1 LIGAAI
7 MPPLRL
13 PGEVLE
19 FWFSEQSR
27 PLWFEQNAAFD
38 EEIRSRF
45 GVNVAAACLGELDYW
60 VRAVDSSLALVLL
73 LDQFPRNIHR
83 GTLRAYAGDVRA
95 RNTADTAIERG
106 FDRRTPLDRRFFF
119 YLPFEHSENPK
130 DQVRSVALFRR
141 WAEEHH
147 GAARE
152 QALEQM
158 KYVLRH
164 QEIVERFGRFPHR
177 NTVLGREST
186 ADEVAFLKEPNS
198 SF

>member
-1 LIGAAI
+1 

-19 FWFSEQSR
+19 FWFSEQVR
-27 PLWFEQNAAFD
+27 PLWFERNAAFD

-45 GVNVAAACLGELDYW
+45 GATVAAACLGDLSYW
-60 VRAVDSSLALVLL
+60 VRAVDSSLALLLL

-83 GTLRAYAGDVRA
+83 GTLRAFAGDTHARA
-95 RNTADTAIERG
+95 TANTAIERG
-106 FDRRTPLDRRFFF
+106 FDRRAPLDRRFFF
-119 YLPFEHSENPK
+119 YMPFEHSEDPK
-130 DQVRSVALFRR
+130 DQARSVALFRR
-141 WAEEHH
+141 WAEEHR

-152 QALEQM
+152 RALEQM

-164 QEIVERFGRFPHR
+164 QEIVDRFGRFPHR

-186 ADEVAFLKEPNS
+186 PEEIAFLQEPNS

>member
-1 LIGAAI
+1 

-19 FWFSEQSR
+19 FWFSEQSQ
-27 PLWFEQNAAFD
+27 PLWFERNAAFD
-38 EEIRSRF
+38 QEIRTRF
-45 GVNVAAACLGELDYW
+45 GANVAAACLGELDYW

-95 RNTADTAIERG
+95 RGTADTAIERG

-130 DQVRSVALFRR
+130 DQARSVALFRR
-141 WAEEHH
+141 WAEEHR
-147 GAARE
+147 GADRE
-152 QALEQM
+152 RALEQM

-186 ADEVAFLKEPNS
+186 PDEVAFLKEPNS

>member
-1 LIGAAI
+1 

-19 FWFSEQSR
+19 FWFSEQAR
-27 PLWFEQNAAFD
+27 PLWFEQNTAFD

-45 GVNVAAACLGELDYW
+45 GANVTAAGVGDLDYW

-83 GTLRAYAGDVRA
+83 GTLRAFSSDARA
-95 RNTADTAIERG
+95 RAIAGTAIDRG
-106 FDRRTPLDRRFFF
+106 FDRRAPLDRRVFF
-119 YLPFEHSENPK
+119 YLPFEHSEDAK
-130 DQVRSVALFRR
+130 DQARSVALFRR
-141 WAEEHH
+141 WAEEHR
-147 GAARE
+147 GGARE
-152 QALEQM
+152 RALEQM
-158 KYVLRH
+158 DYVLRH

-177 NTVLGREST
+177 NAVLGREST
-186 ADEVAFLKEPNS
+186 PAEIAFLQEPHS

>member
-1 LIGAAI
+1 

-19 FWFSEQSR
+19 FWFSEQAR
-27 PLWFEQNAAFD
+27 PLWFERNAAFD
-38 EEIRSRF
+38 EEIRARF
-45 GVNVAAACLGELDYW
+45 GATVAAACLGDLSYW

-83 GTLRAYAGDVRA
+83 GTLRAFAGDAHARA
-95 RNTADTAIERG
+95 TANTAIERG
-106 FDRRTPLDRRFFF
+106 FDRRAPLDRRFFF
-119 YLPFEHSENPK
+119 FLPFEHSEDPK
-130 DQVRSVALFRR
+130 DQARSVALFRR
-141 WAEEHH
+141 WAEEHR

-152 QALEQM
+152 RALEQM

-177 NTVLGREST
+177 NAVLGREST
-186 ADEVAFLKEPNS
+186 PEEIAFLEEPHS

>member
-1 LIGAAI
+1 
-7 MPPLRL
+7 MPPLRM

-27 PLWFEQNAAFD
+27 PLWFERNAAFD

-45 GVNVAAACLGELDYW
+45 GANVAAACLGDLDYW

-83 GTLRAYAGDVRA
+83 GTLRAYAGDARA
-95 RNTADTAIERG
+95 RDIANTAIERG
-106 FDRRTPLDRRFFF
+106 FDRRTALDRRCFF
-119 YLPFEHSENPK
+119 YLPFEHSEDPQ
-130 DQVRSVALFRR
+130 DQARSVALFRR
-141 WAEEHH
+141 WAEEHR
-147 GAARE
+147 GATRE
-152 QALEQM
+152 GAQEQM

-164 QEIVERFGRFPHR
+164 QEIVQRFGRFPHR

-186 ADEVAFLKEPNS
+186 PDEIAFLKEPNS

>member
-1 LIGAAI
+1 

-19 FWFSEQSR
+19 FWFSEQAR
-27 PLWFEQNAAFD
+27 PLWFERNAAFD
-38 EEIRSRF
+38 EEIRGRF
-45 GVNVAAACLGELDYW
+45 GATVAAACLGDLSYW

-83 GTLRAYAGDVRA
+83 GTLRAFAGDAHARA
-95 RNTADTAIERG
+95 TANTAIDRG
-106 FDRRTPLDRRFFF
+106 FDRRAPLDRRVFF
-119 YLPFEHSENPK
+119 YLPFEHSEDPK
-130 DQVRSVALFRR
+130 DQARSVALFRR
-141 WAEEHH
+141 WAEEHR

-152 QALEQM
+152 RALEQM
-158 KYVLRH
+158 NYVLRH

-186 ADEVAFLKEPNS
+186 PEEVAFLQEPNS

>member
-1 LIGAAI
+1 

-19 FWFSEQSR
+19 FWFSEQVR

-38 EEIRSRF
+38 EEIRARF
-45 GVNVAAACLGELDYW
+45 GANVAAAGVGDLDYW

-73 LDQFPRNIHR
+73 LDQFSRNIHR
-83 GTLRAYAGDVRA
+83 GTLRAFSSDARA
-95 RNTADTAIERG
+95 RTIAGTAIDRG

-119 YLPFEHSENPK
+119 YLPFEHAEDAK
-130 DQVRSVALFRR
+130 DQARSVALFRR
-141 WAEEHH
+141 WAEEHR

-152 QALEQM
+152 RALEQM

-177 NTVLGREST
+177 NAVLGREST
-186 ADEVAFLKEPNS
+186 PAEIAFLQEPNS

>member
-1 LIGAAI
+1 
-7 MPPLRL
+7 MPPLRM

-27 PLWFEQNAAFD
+27 PLWFERNAAFD

-45 GVNVAAACLGELDYW
+45 GANVAAACLGDLDYW

-83 GTLRAYAGDVRA
+83 GTLRAYAGDARA
-95 RNTADTAIERG
+95 RDIADTAIERS
-106 FDRRTPLDRRFFF
+106 FDRRTALERRFFF

-130 DQVRSVALFRR
+130 DQARSVALFRR
-141 WAEEHH
+141 WAEEHR
-147 GAARE
+147 GDARE
-152 QALEQM
+152 RALDQM

-164 QEIVERFGRFPHR
+164 QEIVQRFGRFPHR

-186 ADEVAFLKEPNS
+186 PDEIAFLKEPNS
-198 SF
+198 AF

>member
-1 LIGAAI
+1 

-19 FWFSEQSR
+19 FWFGEQSR
-27 PLWFEQNAAFD
+27 PLWFERNAAFD
-38 EEIRSRF
+38 EEIRTRF
-45 GVNVAAACLGELDYW
+45 GANVAAACLGDLDYW

-83 GTLRAYAGDVRA
+83 GTLRAYAGDTRA
-95 RNTADTAIERG
+95 RDIADTAIERG
-106 FDRRTPLDRRFFF
+106 FDRRTALDRRVFF

-130 DQVRSVALFRR
+130 DQIRSVSLFRR
-141 WAEEHH
+141 WAEEHR

-152 QALEQM
+152 RALEQM

-186 ADEVAFLKEPNS
+186 PDEVAFLKEPNS

>member
-1 LIGAAI
+1 

-19 FWFSEQSR
+19 FWFSEQAR
-27 PLWFEQNAAFD
+27 PLWFERNAAFD

-45 GVNVAAACLGELDYW
+45 GATVAAACLGDLSYW

-83 GTLRAYAGDVRA
+83 GTLRAFVGDAHARA
-95 RNTADTAIERG
+95 TANTAIERG
-106 FDRRTPLDRRFFF
+106 FDRRAPLDRRFFF
-119 YLPFEHSENPK
+119 YLPFEHSEDPK
-130 DQVRSVALFRR
+130 DQARSVELFRR
-141 WAEEHH
+141 WAEEHR

-152 QALEQM
+152 RALEQM

-177 NTVLGREST
+177 NAVLGREST
-186 ADEVAFLKEPNS
+186 PEEIAFLEEPHS

>member
-1 LIGAAI
+1 

-19 FWFSEQSR
+19 FWFSEQAR
-27 PLWFEQNAAFD
+27 PLWFERNAAFD

-45 GVNVAAACLGELDYW
+45 GATVAAACLGDLSYW

-83 GTLRAYAGDVRA
+83 GTLRAFAGDAHARA
-95 RNTADTAIERG
+95 TANTAIDRG
-106 FDRRTPLDRRFFF
+106 FDRRAPLDRRVFF
-119 YLPFEHSENPK
+119 YLPFEHSEDPK
-130 DQVRSVALFRR
+130 DQARSVALFRR
-141 WAEEHH
+141 WAEEHR

-152 QALEQM
+152 RALEQM

-186 ADEVAFLKEPNS
+186 PEEVAFLQEPNS

>member
-1 LIGAAI
+1 

-19 FWFSEQSR
+19 FWFSEQAR

-45 GVNVAAACLGELDYW
+45 GPTVAAACLGDLSYW

-83 GTLRAYAGDVRA
+83 GTLRAYAGDARA
-95 RNTADTAIERG
+95 RAAANTAIERG

-119 YLPFEHSENPK
+119 YLPFEHSEDPK
-130 DQVRSVALFRR
+130 DQARSVALFRR
-141 WAEEHH
+141 WAEEHR

-152 QALEQM
+152 RALEQM

-177 NTVLGREST
+177 NAILGREST
-186 ADEVAFLKEPNS
+186 PEEVAFLREPNS

>member
-1 LIGAAI
+1 

-19 FWFSEQSR
+19 FWFSEQVR
-27 PLWFEQNAAFD
+27 PLWFERNEAFD
-38 EEIRSRF
+38 EEIRGRF
-45 GVNVAAACLGELDYW
+45 GATVGAACLGDLSYW

-83 GTLRAYAGDVRA
+83 GTLRAFAGDAHARA
-95 RNTADTAIERG
+95 TANTAIERG
-106 FDRRTPLDRRFFF
+106 FDRRAPLDRRFFF
-119 YLPFEHSENPK
+119 YLPFEHSEDPK
-130 DQVRSVALFRR
+130 DQARSVALFRR
-141 WAEEHH
+141 WAEEHR

-152 QALEQM
+152 GALEQM

-164 QEIVERFGRFPHR
+164 QEIVDRFGRFPHR
-177 NTVLGREST
+177 NAVLGREST
-186 ADEVAFLKEPNS
+186 PEEIAFLQEPNS

>member
-1 LIGAAI
+1 

-19 FWFSEQSR
+19 FWFSEQVR
-27 PLWFEQNAAFD
+27 PLWFERNATFD

-45 GVNVAAACLGELDYW
+45 GATVAAACLGDLSYW

-83 GTLRAYAGDVRA
+83 STLRAFIGDAHARA
-95 RNTADTAIERG
+95 TANTAIERG
-106 FDRRTPLDRRFFF
+106 FDRRAPLDRRFFF
-119 YLPFEHSENPK
+119 YLPLEHSEDPK
-130 DQVRSVALFRR
+130 DQARSVALFRR
-141 WAEEHH
+141 WAEEHR

-152 QALEQM
+152 GALEQM

-164 QEIVERFGRFPHR
+164 QEIVDRFGRFPHR
-177 NTVLGREST
+177 NAILGREST
-186 ADEVAFLKEPNS
+186 PEEIAFLKEPHS

>member
-1 LIGAAI
+1 MAT
-7 MPPLRL
+7 LRL

-19 FWFSEQSR
+19 FWFSERAR

-38 EEIRSRF
+38 EEIRARF
-45 GVNVAAACLGELDYW
+45 GANVGAACIGDLDYW

-83 GTLRAYAGDVRA
+83 GTLRAFAGDARA
-95 RNTADTAIERG
+95 RATAGTAIDRG

-119 YLPFEHSENPK
+119 YLPFEHSEDPR

-141 WAEEHH
+141 WAEEHR

-152 QALEQM
+152 RAFEQM

-164 QEIVERFGRFPHR
+164 QEIVQRFGRFPHR
-177 NTVLGREST
+177 NAALGREST
-186 ADEVAFLKEPNS
+186 PEEIAFLQEANS

>member
-1 LIGAAI
+1 

-27 PLWFEQNAAFD
+27 PLWFEKNAGFD
-38 EEIRSRF
+38 EEIRNRF
-45 GVNVAAACLGELDYW
+45 GANVSAACIGDLDYW

-83 GTLRAYAGDVRA
+83 GTLRAFAGDPRA
-95 RNTADTAIERG
+95 RITANTAIERG

-119 YLPFEHSENPK
+119 YLPFEHAEDPK
-130 DQVRSVALFRR
+130 DQARSVALFRG
-141 WAEEHH
+141 WAEEHR
-147 GAARE
+147 GGARE
-152 QALEQM
+152 RALEQM

-177 NTVLGREST
+177 NVVLGREST
-186 ADEVAFLKEPNS
+186 PDEIAFLREPHS

>member
-1 LIGAAI
+1 

-19 FWFSEQSR
+19 FWFSERAR
-27 PLWFEQNAAFD
+27 PLWFEQNTPFD
-38 EEIRSRF
+38 EEIRARF
-45 GVNVAAACLGELDYW
+45 GANVAAACIGDLDYW

-83 GTLRAYAGDVRA
+83 GTLRAFAGDARA
-95 RNTADTAIERG
+95 RATAGTAIDRG

-119 YLPFEHSENPK
+119 YRPFEHGEDPA
-130 DQVRSVALFRR
+130 DQARSVALFRR
-141 WAEEHH
+141 WAEEHR

-152 QALEQM
+152 GALEQM
-158 KYVLRH
+158 EYVLRH
-164 QEIVERFGRFPHR
+164 QEIVDRFGRFPHR
-177 NTVLGREST
+177 NAILGREST
-186 ADEVAFLKEPNS
+186 PEEIAFLKEPHS

>member
-1 LIGAAI
+1 
-7 MPPLRL
+7 MPTLRL

-19 FWFSEQSR
+19 FWFSERAR
-27 PLWFEQNAAFD
+27 PLWFERNAAFD

-45 GVNVAAACLGELDYW
+45 GATVAAACLGDLSYW

-83 GTLRAYAGDVRA
+83 GTLRAFSGDAQARA
-95 RNTADTAIERG
+95 TANTAIERG
-106 FDRRTPLDRRFFF
+106 FDRRAPLDRRFFF
-119 YLPFEHSENPK
+119 YLPLEHSEDAK
-130 DQVRSVALFRR
+130 DQARSVALFRR
-141 WAEEHH
+141 WAEEHR
-147 GAARE
+147 GGARE
-152 QALEQM
+152 RALEQM

-177 NTVLGREST
+177 NAVLGREST
-186 ADEVAFLKEPNS
+186 PEEIAFLEEPHS

>member
-1 LIGAAI
+1 

-13 PGEVLE
+13 PGEILE
-19 FWFSEQSR
+19 FWFSEQAR

-45 GVNVAAACLGELDYW
+45 GATVAAACLGDLSYW
-60 VRAVDSSLALVLL
+60 VRAVDSSLALMLL

-83 GTLRAYAGDVRA
+83 GTLRAFAGDAHARA
-95 RNTADTAIERG
+95 TASTAIERG
-106 FDRRTPLDRRFFF
+106 FDRRAPLDRRVFF
-119 YLPFEHSENPK
+119 YLPFEHSEDPK
-130 DQVRSVALFRR
+130 DQARSVALFRR
-141 WAEEHH
+141 WAEEHR

-152 QALEQM
+152 RALERM

-177 NTVLGREST
+177 NVVLGREST
-186 ADEVAFLKEPNS
+186 PEEVAFLQEPHS

>member
-1 LIGAAI
+1 MA
-7 MPPLRL
+7 PLRL

-19 FWFSEQSR
+19 FWFSEQAR
-27 PLWFEQNAAFD
+27 PLWFEKNAGFD

-45 GVNVAAACLGELDYW
+45 GATVAAACLGDLSYW

-83 GTLRAYAGDVRA
+83 GTLRAFAGDAHARA
-95 RNTADTAIERG
+95 TANTAIERG
-106 FDRRTPLDRRFFF
+106 FDRRAPLDRRFFF
-119 YLPFEHSENPK
+119 FLPFEHSEDPK
-130 DQVRSVALFRR
+130 DQARSVALFRR
-141 WAEEHH
+141 WAEEHR

-152 QALEQM
+152 RALEQM

-177 NTVLGREST
+177 NAVLGREST
-186 ADEVAFLKEPNS
+186 PEEIAFLKELHS

>member
-1 LIGAAI
+1 
-7 MPPLRL
+7 MPPLRM

-27 PLWFEQNAAFD
+27 TLWFEKNTAFD

-45 GVNVAAACLGELDYW
+45 GANVAAAGLGDLDYW

-83 GTLRAYAGDVRA
+83 STLRAYAGDVRA
-95 RNTADTAIERG
+95 RATANTAIERG

-119 YLPFEHSENPK
+119 YLPFEHSEEPK
-130 DQVRSVALFRR
+130 DQARSVALFRR
-141 WAEEHH
+141 WAEEHR
-147 GAARE
+147 GDARE
-152 QALEQM
+152 RALDQM

-164 QEIVERFGRFPHR
+164 QEIVQRFGRFPHR

-186 ADEVAFLKEPNS
+186 PDEIAFLKEPNS
-198 SF
+198 AF